1 MKVHPI
7 LWYLLGIS
15 VNANGTMTILF
26 MQITDESNM
35 KQIETNINDK

>member
-26 MQITDESNM
+26 TMQITDESKNM
-35 KQIETNINDK
+35 KQIETNM